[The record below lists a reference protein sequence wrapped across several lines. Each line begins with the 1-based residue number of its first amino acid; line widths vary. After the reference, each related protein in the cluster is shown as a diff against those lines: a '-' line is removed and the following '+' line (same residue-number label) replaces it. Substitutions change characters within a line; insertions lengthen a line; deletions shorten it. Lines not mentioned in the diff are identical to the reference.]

1 MSRELANYSTSGSV
15 VVKRSPAVRAR
26 KIKGYSGT
34 RASKITAD
42 GKYIPSQ
49 NLKRTI
55 SKMNS
60 NVRSL
65 NDLLNKSNQIK
76 SDTKTR

>member
-1 MSRELANYSTSGSV
+1 MSRELANYSSSGSV

-26 KIKGYSGT
+26 KVKGSAGM
-34 RASKITAD
+34 RARKITAD

-49 NLKRTI
+49 NLRRTI

-76 SDTKTR
+76 SDQENR